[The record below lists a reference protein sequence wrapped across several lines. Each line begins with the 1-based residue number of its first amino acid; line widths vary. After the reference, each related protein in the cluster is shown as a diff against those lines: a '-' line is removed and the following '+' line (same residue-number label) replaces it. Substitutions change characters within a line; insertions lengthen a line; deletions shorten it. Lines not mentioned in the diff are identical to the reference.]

1 MASNESKT
9 LWVAVL
15 ALLAFAAMMVWM
27 LSGPGEGDVEED
39 PSVAAAEPSA
49 EGPAP
54 TSAAAPPAAG
64 PTPEA
69 QAEAAP
75 VAPAIDP
82 LVDVF
87 AGPMPDFM
95 VDIHTRVLDKKP
107 LDVNAQK
114 KLYAFGQEHKD
125 DARPQLLLAWDS
137 MNREWDGIGV
147 RMYRIA
153 YRADPRAK
161 HDPRMLTDLLSV
173 ASRLEKVEH
182 RESTAII
189 VEAYGASALPRI
201 EEELE
206 KLRSHGEHARASRLE
221 RVRDAV
227 RKAPPK

>member
-27 LSGPGEGDVEED
+27 LAGSGDAADEE
-39 PSVAAAEPSA
+39 PPTAAAAPT
-49 EGPAP
+49 GPAP
-54 TSAAAPPAAG
+54 AAASAPKPAAAK
-64 PTPEA
+64 PTAKADEP
-69 QAEAAP
+69 AAP
-75 VAPAIDP
+75 AAIDP

-107 LDVNAQK
+107 LGVEQQK
-114 KLYAFGQEHKD
+114 ALYNFGQENKT

-137 MNREWDGIGV
+137 MNREWDGIAV

-161 HDPRMLTDLLSV
+161 HDPRMLNDLISV
-173 ASRLEKVEH
+173 ASRLEKTEH
-182 RESTAII
+182 REATAII
-189 VEAYGASALPRI
+189 VEAYGGSVLPRLDDEI
-201 EEELE
+201 DA
-206 KLRSHGEHARASRLE
+206 LRQSGQHARSARLE

-227 RKAPPK
+227 KKAATQ

>member
-9 LWVAVL
+9 LWVAVA
-15 ALLAFAAMMVWM
+15 ALLAFAGMMVWV
-27 LSGPGEGDVEED
+27 LSGPGEGED
-39 PSVAAAEPSA
+39 EPLPAAAAEPA
-49 EGPAP
+49 VPNAPAP
-54 TSAAAPPAAG
+54 APKPAEAPSAAPEAKQPSEAPAA
-64 PTPEA
+64 
-69 QAEAAP
+69 
-75 VAPAIDP
+75 PAVDP

-107 LDVNAQK
+107 LDVVAQK
-114 KLYAFGQEHKD
+114 KLYQFGQENKE

-173 ASRLEKVEH
+173 ASRFEKTEH
-182 RESTAII
+182 REATAIL
-189 VEAYGASALPRI
+189 VEAYGESALPRVD
-201 EEELE
+201 EEIE
-206 KLRSHGEHARASRLE
+206 KLRAAGEHARAARLE
-221 RVRDAV
+221 RVLSAL
-227 RKAPPK
+227 KGTAPK